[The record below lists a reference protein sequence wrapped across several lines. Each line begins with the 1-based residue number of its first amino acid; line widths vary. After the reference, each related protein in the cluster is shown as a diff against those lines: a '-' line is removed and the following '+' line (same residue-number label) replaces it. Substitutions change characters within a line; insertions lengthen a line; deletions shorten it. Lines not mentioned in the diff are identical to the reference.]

1 MIPTKNILL
10 CFGTR
15 PEAIKM
21 APLYHELRSLD
32 QLGTGLAQFDNVNVK
47 VCVTAQHR
55 EMLDQ
60 VLEFFE
66 IVPDY
71 DLNLMQANQTLNGL
85 SASILS
91 KMDAVLQDAKPDL
104 VLVHGDTTTSSMVA
118 LAAFHL
124 GIKVGHVE
132 AGLRT
137 YNKQVPFPEEL
148 NRQITSRIADI
159 HFTPTKAA
167 TQNLWNEGI
176 AKNNIIETGNTV
188 IDALFWTINK
198 IGEANYSH
206 SEIEE
211 LKNKIP
217 LRKKIVLVT
226 GHRRESFGEGF
237 QNLCEAL
244 LTISKRDDVLI
255 VYPVHLNP
263 NVKDVVYEKLANKDN
278 IILIPPASYPAFVWL
293 MQQSFLI
300 VTDSGG
306 IQEEAP
312 SLGKP
317 VVVTRTISE
326 RPEGVASG
334 FSTLVGTE
342 SALIS
347 NEIQNILDNFTGFE
361 KVQNPY
367 GNGDASRKIVDFL
380 LKYEVYSS
388 AT

>member
-1 MIPTKNILL
+1 MENNKKILL

-21 APLYHELRSLD
+21 APLYHELCQSELTED
-32 QLGTGLAQFDNVNVK
+32 QQSNFEVK

-60 VLEFFE
+60 VLDFFE

-71 DLNLMQANQTLNGL
+71 DLDLMQANQSLNGL
-85 SASILS
+85 SAKILA
-91 KMDAVLQDAKPDL
+91 KMDEVLRVEKPDL

-137 YNKQVPFPEEL
+137 YNKQAPFPEEV

-159 HFTPTKAA
+159 HFTPTPQA
-167 TQNLWNEGI
+167 TQNLLNEGI
-176 AKNNIIETGNTV
+176 APNTIAETGNTV
-188 IDALFWTINK
+188 IDALFWTSTK
-198 IGEANYSH
+198 IAKPSFTH
-206 SEIEE
+206 PEIEK
-211 LKNKIP
+211 LKRIIP
-217 LRKKIVLVT
+217 TDKKIVLVT
-226 GHRRESFGEGF
+226 GHRRENFGAGF
-237 QNLCEAL
+237 QHLCEAL
-244 LTISKRDDVLI
+244 LTISEREDVSI

-263 NVKDVVYEKLANKDN
+263 NVKDVVYELLSNQKN
-278 IILIPPASYPAFVWL
+278 IHLVAPVSYPAFVWL

-317 VVVTRTISE
+317 VVVTRTVSE
-326 RPEGVASG
+326 RPEGVLAG
-334 FSTLVGTE
+334 FSTLVGTDTAKIIRTIE
-342 SALIS
+342 G
-347 NEIQNILDNFTGFE
+347 ILDQFTGFE
-361 KVQNPY
+361 NPNNPY
-367 GNGDASRKIVDFL
+367 GDGDASKRIVGFL
-380 LKYEVYSS
+380 NGSFIK
-388 AT
+388 

>member
-1 MIPTKNILL
+1 MVYPKKILL
-10 CFGTR
+10 VFGTR

-32 QLGTGLAQFDNVNVK
+32 QLGTGLAQFDNVDVK

-71 DLNLMQANQTLNGL
+71 DLNLMQAKQTLNGL
-85 SASILS
+85 GASILS
-91 KMDAVLQDAKPDL
+91 KMDAVLQDAKPHL
-104 VLVHGDTTTSSMVA
+104 VLVHGDTTTSAMVA

-167 TQNLWNEGI
+167 SQNLWNEGI

-188 IDALFWTINK
+188 IDALFWTVNK
-198 IGEANYSH
+198 LENSNYSH
-206 SEIEE
+206 PEIEA
-211 LKNKIP
+211 LKNTIP
-217 LRKKIVLVT
+217 LNKKIVLVT

-237 QNLCEAL
+237 ENLCEAL
-244 LTISKRDDVLI
+244 LTISKRADVAI

-263 NVKDVVYEKLANKDN
+263 NVKDIVYEKLANKDN

-317 VVVTRTISE
+317 VVVTRTVSE
-326 RPEGVASG
+326 RPEGVTAG
-334 FSTLVGTE
+334 FSTLVGTDTTKIIHAIE
-342 SALIS
+342 DLL
-347 NEIQNILDNFTGFE
+347 NNFTGFE
-361 KVQNPY
+361 NPINPY
-367 GNGDASRKIVDFL
+367 GTGDASKRIVDYL
-380 LKYEVYSS
+380 LNQH
-388 AT
+388 

>member
-1 MIPTKNILL
+1 MKRILL

-21 APLYHELRSLD
+21 APLYHKLCQPELSLLRVSREVED
-32 QLGTGLAQFDNVNVK
+32 RQSNFEVK

-60 VLEFFE
+60 VLDFFE

-71 DLNLMQANQTLNGL
+71 DLDLMQPNQTLNEL
-85 SASILS
+85 SAKIISE
-91 KMDAVLQDAKPDL
+91 MNAVLLKEKPDL

-137 YNKQVPFPEEL
+137 YNKQAPFPEEI
-148 NRQITSRIADI
+148 NRQLTSRIADI
-159 HFTPTKAA
+159 HFTPSPQAR
-167 TQNLWNEGI
+167 QHLLQEGI
-176 AKNNIIETGNTV
+176 LQDAIVETGNTV
-188 IDALFWTINK
+188 IDALFWTLHK
-198 IGEANYSH
+198 IGKKDYSH
-206 SEIEE
+206 PEIEA
-211 LKNKIP
+211 LKRILP
-217 LRKKIVLVT
+217 AEKKIVLVT
-226 GHRRESFGEGF
+226 GHRRENIGEGF

-244 LTISKRDDVLI
+244 LKVSERGDVVI

-263 NVKDVVYEKLANKDN
+263 KVQDVVHASLSNQKN
-278 IILIPPASYPAFVWL
+278 IQLIAPVSYPAFVWL

-317 VVVTRTISE
+317 VVVTRSVSE
-326 RPEGVASG
+326 RPEGVAAG
-334 FSTLVGTE
+334 FSTLVGTDSKKIINAIE
-342 SALIS
+342 GL
-347 NEIQNILDNFTGFE
+347 LDHFSGFDNSI
-361 KVQNPY
+361 NPY
-367 GNGDASRKIVDFL
+367 GNGDASKRIVDYL
-380 LKYEVYSS
+380 LKQE
-388 AT
+388 